1 MDLRERTAG
10 RVGAAGRHPW
20 ELARARFF
28 RRLIGRSTD
37 VGAVR
42 RVLDVGAGDGWF
54 AQELMPDLGPAAE
67 VVCWDVNYRSADL
80 ATPAG
85 ARLTRTNGRPDGPFD
100 LVLLLDVLEHIEDDE
115 GFLAGDV
122 VPLMGPGGTAVVS
135 VPAHPSLFSDHDRM
149 LQHHRRYRPAELRA
163 LLGRHLDVVDRG
175 SVFASL
181 LAPRAVSVLSERAGR
196 HHDPTGV
203 GAWRAAP
210 AITSALTAV
219 LYADATATAGLSRRG
234 LPVPGLS
241 TWAVARAAA
250 GEAT

>member
-10 RVGAAGRHPW
+10 RGRGPRAACRQRIARHPW

-54 AQELMPDLGPAAE
+54 AQELLPDLDPAAE
-67 VVCWDVNYRSADL
+67 VVCWDVNYRSEDL
-80 ATPAG
+80 ATPGRSAHHADERS
-85 ARLTRTNGRPDGPFD
+85 ARTGPFD

-115 GFLAGDV
+115 GFLAGEV
-122 VPLMGPGGTAVVS
+122 VPLVAPDGTAVVS

-149 LQHHRRYRPAELRA
+149 LEHHRRYRPAELRA

-181 LAPRAVSVLSERAGR
+181 LAPRAVSVLAERAGR

-203 GAWRAAP
+203 GAW
-210 AITSALTAV
+210 
-219 LYADATATAGLSRRG
+219 TAGPGRSRPR
-234 LPVPGLS
+234 
-241 TWAVARAAA
+241 
-250 GEAT
+250 